1 MEKPKK
7 QEKHKPAIRV
17 GGGGG
22 GVVGGVVLWGGVVA
36 AATFL
41 SVSAI
46 RLRKRPTNKSHN
58 PPPPPKLTSS
68 SQSEAEPIA
77 DLPDKLELKKK
88 KENNDDDQGKGL
100 HVLLQDYS
108 PPIDYHPSTDGT
120 TETPVTQI
128 DSTSSD
134 FTKTSI
140 LDDNSVRDI
149 SGPTKSP
156 TYLEILLSDNSKPK
170 NSLLIT
176 DYGVNVNVKEYSLP
190 VLDGPS
196 LLKSRNMNKN
206 EHIGDTVD
214 VEEDNLPME
223 LIEKG
228 GGGEVEEHDD
238 VENTIEIGEVVV
250 MEGDSIVSEVIWEDK
265 AVEAPH
271 VGQIEEVDN
280 RHTQLIE
287 TVIEKG
293 EETIE
298 TAEKDQF
305 EVEVD
310 QEAIKVTKEEAANE
324 ATDAVHIEEECNP
337 KMQLIEEEQE
347 NDDGGIAVE
356 KDEAIETVVPTNQV
370 AVDQD
375 ELQVTV
381 LSEDE
386 DEDEDEDDDEMDVD
400 EDEDEEEI
408 VEKGEESSDGTGDS
422 SMESNAEA
430 IWPAESIQELSLEF
444 KELKIF
450 SKTLADKIDEAEDH
464 GCYSNS
470 IADEGNIYVNGHH
483 KNEETGKSIV
493 TASKGSIKELLA
505 RIKLSTGA
513 SNTRIWISVLLVLL
527 LLVMPLL
534 LSPANILKLCL
545 IIFLV
550 VILSQV

>member
-1 MEKPKK
+1 M
-7 QEKHKPAIRV
+7 
-17 GGGGG
+17 
-22 GVVGGVVLWGGVVA
+22 
-36 AATFL
+36 
-41 SVSAI
+41 
-46 RLRKRPTNKSHN
+46 
-58 PPPPPKLTSS
+58 
-68 SQSEAEPIA
+68 
-77 DLPDKLELKKK
+77 
-88 KENNDDDQGKGL
+88 
-100 HVLLQDYS
+100 
-108 PPIDYHPSTDGT
+108 
-120 TETPVTQI
+120 PVTQI

-140 LDDNSVRDI
+140 LDDNSVLDI

-156 TYLEILLSDNSKPK
+156 TYLEILLSDKSKPK

-176 DYGVNVNVKEYSLP
+176 DYGVNVNVQEHSLP

-238 VENTIEIGEVVV
+238 VENTIEIGEVV
-250 MEGDSIVSEVIWEDK
+250 MEGDLIVSEVIWEDK

-324 ATDAVHIEEECNP
+324 ATDAVHIEAEYNP

-386 DEDEDEDDDEMDVD
+386 PQQVTVLSEDEDEDEDEDDDEMDVN

-444 KELKIF
+444 KELKIIN
-450 SKTLADKIDEAEDH
+450 KTLDDKIDETEDH

-470 IADEGNIYVNGHH
+470 IADEGNIYVTGHH

-505 RIKLSTGA
+505 HIKLSTDS
-513 SNTRIWISVLLVLL
+513 SNTRIWISPSSVLLVLL